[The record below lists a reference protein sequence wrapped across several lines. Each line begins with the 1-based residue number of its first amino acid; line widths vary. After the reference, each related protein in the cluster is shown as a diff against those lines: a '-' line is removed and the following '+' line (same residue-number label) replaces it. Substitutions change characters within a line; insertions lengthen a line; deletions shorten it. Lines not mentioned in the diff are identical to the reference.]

1 MSFTVI
7 AEQGTATVT
16 LTAGQKIAVQ
26 SLGGETQVFQEVGY
40 PNYPTQLDLLTT
52 LTGGTYTS
60 AAFANGARL
69 VINAGAY
76 PVIYE
81 VGTDPVISDNGN
93 WQPQGAPANIADGGS
108 MVMTAANCLT
118 GIVTATP
125 TQARNVQLPTAAA
138 IIAATQIA
146 IDESFD
152 WSLITLAAFALTATT
167 NTGNTPVGLMAT
179 GATSGSAARF
189 RTRRDSATTVV
200 TYRIA

>member
-1 MSFTVI
+1 MAYEIV
-7 AEQGTATVT
+7 AEQGTATVI
-16 LTAGQKIAVQ
+16 LTAGQGLAVQ
-26 SLGGETQVFQEVGY
+26 TRGESSLFALDGY
-40 PNYPTQLDLLTT
+40 PNVPAQKRLVATITDGLYT
-52 LTGGTYTS
+52 LAPQTNGGTFIIESGAFPTLYS
-60 AAFANGARL
+60 AGTA
-69 VINAGAY
+69 
-76 PVIYE
+76 PVI
-81 VGTDPVISDNGN
+81 GDDGN
-93 WQPQGAPANIADGGS
+93 WQPQGAPTNVTDGGS
-108 MVMTAANCLT
+108 MVMTAAGILS

-138 IIAATQIA
+138 IIAATQID

-189 RTRRDSATTVV
+189 RTRRDSATTVI